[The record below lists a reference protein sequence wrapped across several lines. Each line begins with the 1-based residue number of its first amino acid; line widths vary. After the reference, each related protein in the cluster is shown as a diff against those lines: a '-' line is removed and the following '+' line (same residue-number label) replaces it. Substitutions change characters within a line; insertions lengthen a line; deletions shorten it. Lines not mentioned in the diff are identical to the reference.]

1 MLFIELVIVVALILL
16 NGLLAMAELAV
27 VSARRARLQ
36 ALINRQVVGARRAL
50 ALASEPGKF
59 LSTVQIGITLN
70 GILSGAFSGATLGQ
84 RLAQWLVE
92 LGLSQGISDVVGVG

>member
-36 ALINRQVVGARRAL
+36 ALINR
-50 ALASEPGKF
+50 
-59 LSTVQIGITLN
+59 T
-70 GILSGAFSGATLGQ
+70 
-84 RLAQWLVE
+84 
-92 LGLSQGISDVVGVG
+92 LGLS